1 MVPIYG
7 ASTTVLINQ
16 APANSSTVD
25 LNALRTSESL
35 AKTYVALLYK
45 RPVLE
50 AVVKNL
56 KLDMSPQQ
64 LAQKSRVST
73 VRDTQLIVVTVEDT
87 EPQRAADIANEI
99 IRVFSQQTRELQASR
114 YAASKE
120 NLEQELT
127 RIYTDINLAQTK
139 LELLK
144 NATAPDEVAEQ
155 QQLQVLLAE
164 YSSSYATV
172 LNSYEGVR
180 LAEAQTTDNLK
191 VVEEAQVE
199 ATPIRPNVPR
209 DTLLG
214 IGVGAMIGIGLVF
227 LIGYFDKSVKS
238 REAAEELTGVPTLA
252 SIARMKGSGGPDKLI
267 TVTDG
272 ESAIGEAYRMLRVN
286 IEFSAIDA
294 PIRTIVITSGSSGE
308 GKGTTAA
315 NLAVVF
321 AKTGRK
327 VILVDADLRR
337 PALHKLF
344 KQPNERGLTMALLR
358 QIADPIDSYLADTGV
373 DNLYL
378 MPSGPLSP
386 NPAELLGSQHMVEL
400 IGKLK
405 AQADIVIFDSPPVLP
420 VVDTV
425 LLARACDATVLVVL
439 ASTRVEA
446 LKKAKERLI
455 QSGAHLVGLVYNRA
469 PQAEN
474 YTADYLGERKPL
486 KRRERWKWRIRR
498 LFRSRGADLRPAAAI
513 SNRVSAKGET
523 TAILF
528 EQPNLKQPVVS
539 PKPRVNANGNGRRAR
554 GSKSG
559 RS

>member
-1 MVPIYG
+1 M
-7 ASTTVLINQ
+7 
-16 APANSSTVD
+16 D

-35 AKTYVALLYK
+35 ARTYVALLYK

-56 KLDMSPQQ
+56 KLDISPQQ
-64 LAQKSRVST
+64 LAKKSRVAT
-73 VRDTQLIVVTVEDT
+73 VRDTQLIVLTVEDT
-87 EPQRAADIANEI
+87 DPQRAADIANEL

-127 RIYTDINLAQTK
+127 RIHTDINLAQTK

-144 NATAPDEVAEQ
+144 DATTPDKVAEQ
-155 QQLQVLLAE
+155 HRLQVLMAE
-164 YSSSYATV
+164 YSSGYATV
-172 LNSYEGVR
+172 LNSYEEVR

-199 ATPIRPNVPR
+199 ATPVRPKVTQ

-227 LIGYFDKSVKS
+227 LIGYLDTSVKS
-238 REAAEELTGVPTLA
+238 SEAAAELTGVPVLA
-252 SIARMKGSGGPDKLI
+252 SIARMKGSDGPDKLI
-267 TVTDG
+267 TIIDG
-272 ESAIGEAYRMLRVN
+272 GSAIGEAYRILRAN
-286 IEFSAIDA
+286 IDFSAIDE
-294 PIRTIVITSGSSGE
+294 PIHTIVITSGSSGE

-337 PALHKLF
+337 PTLHKLLS
-344 KQPNERGLTMALLR
+344 QPNERGLTMALLH
-358 QIADPIDSYLADTGV
+358 QIADPIDSYLVATKV

-378 MPSGPLSP
+378 MPSGPPSS

-420 VVDTV
+420 VVDTM

-439 ASTRVEA
+439 AASTRAEA
-446 LKKAKERLI
+446 LEKAKERLI
-455 QSGAHLVGLVYNRA
+455 QSGAHLVGLVFNRT
-469 PQAEN
+469 PQAES
-474 YTADYLGERKPL
+474 YAMDYLGERKPL
-486 KRRERWKWRIRR
+486 TRRDRLKRRIHG
-498 LFRSRGADLRPAAAI
+498 LFRSRGTDIRPTSAPSIEARTHVMATDDQR
-513 SNRVSAKGET
+513 RVA
-523 TAILF
+523 
-528 EQPNLKQPVVS
+528 S
-539 PKPRVNANGNGRRAR
+539 PKPRVNTNGNGRHAR
-554 GSKSG
+554 RGKAG
-559 RS
+559 RF